1 MPKAKT
7 KKSHTLVEKHIKK
20 ITKKDAAIFDEKAMQ
35 KELKKD
41 DFRVTIF
48 GSARIQPKDG
58 IYEQVFDLAK
68 KIGAHGFDVV
78 TGGGPGLMEAANA
91 GHAAGDPKHT
101 SDNIGLPIML
111 PWENEP
117 NKHLEI
123 KKDFAK
129 FSDRLD
135 TFMALSSAVVITP
148 GGVGTCLEL
157 FYSWQLVQVKHIYP
171 IPIILLG
178 EMWEELMKWVTD
190 YPLAHGWISPHEV
203 ENIYI
208 AQNNDEVMEIL
219 LQRYEKFKMED
230 VNLHNNHKYKL
241 D

>member
-7 KKSHTLVEKHIKK
+7 KEEIALADALAIKK
-20 ITKKDAAIFDEKAMQ
+20 
-35 KELKKD
+35 ELQKD
-41 DFRVTIF
+41 DFRVSIF
-48 GSARIQPKDG
+48 GSARIKPNDG
-58 IYEQVFDLAK
+58 IYEQIFDLAK
-68 KIGAHGFDVV
+68 KIGEHGFDVV

-91 GHAAGDPKHT
+91 GHEAGDPKHT
-101 SDNIGLPIML
+101 SDNIGLPIAL

-123 KKDFAK
+123 KKDFDK
-129 FSDRLD
+129 FSGRLD

-157 FYSWQLVQVKHIYP
+157 FYSWQLTQVRHISP

-178 EMWEELMKWVTD
+178 DMWEHLMTWITG
-190 YPLAHGWISPHEV
+190 YPLRHGWISPE
-203 ENIYI
+203 ELNNIYI
-208 AQNNDEVMEIL
+208 AKDNDEVMEIL
-219 LQRYEKFKMED
+219 LQQYEKFKMED
-230 VNLHNNHKYKL
+230 VSLHNNHKYKL

>member
-1 MPKAKT
+1 MPKT
-7 KKSHTLVEKHIKK
+7 KKSHTLVKKHIKK
-20 ITKKDAAIFDEKAMQ
+20 ITKEDVALMDEQAIK
-35 KELKKD
+35 KELRKE
-41 DFRVTIF
+41 DFRVSIF
-48 GSARIQPKDG
+48 GSARIQPNDG

-68 KIGAHGFDVV
+68 KIGEHKFDIV

-91 GHAAGDPKHT
+91 GHAAGDPRHT

-111 PWENEP
+111 PWENKP

-148 GGVGTCLEL
+148 GGVGTCLEF
-157 FYSWQLVQVKHIYP
+157 FYAWQLVQVKHIYP
-171 IPIILLG
+171 VPIILLG

-190 YPLAHGWISPHEV
+190 YPLAKGWISPHEV

-208 AQNNDEVMEIL
+208 AENNEEVMEIL
-219 LQRYEKFKMED
+219 LQQYEKFKMED